1 MLGGLRNGDLEL
13 RAQLSCSKHA
23 KARTKWLTTTI
34 VSMSFLPISTRSEAQ
49 RICQIVA
56 GHSGINGVVA
66 KDCHTSVV
74 PLAGGLNT
82 FHSLCRRGQKWNR
95 DNIHPR
101 SSGAHRAGCRKL
113 SKHSLIL
120 LLAPSARFCL
130 PLKSPQFRHEWVRMP
145 ATDITWAP
153 RVNGGTRI
161 NRIAPGN
168 HDSIKHH
175 APPAINPQRM
185 PNMIPK

>member
-1 MLGGLRNGDLEL
+1 
-13 RAQLSCSKHA
+13 
-23 KARTKWLTTTI
+23 
-34 VSMSFLPISTRSEAQ
+34 MSFLPISTRREAQ
-49 RICQIVA
+49 RISQIVA
-56 GHSGINGVVA
+56 ERSGINGVVA

-120 LLAPSARFCL
+120 LLAPSACFCL
-130 PLKSPQFRHEWVRMP
+130 PLKSPQFRHEWGQH
-145 ATDITWAP
+145 ACD
-153 RVNGGTRI
+153 GYHLGTESKRT
-161 NRIAPGN
+161 
-168 HDSIKHH
+168 
-175 APPAINPQRM
+175 
-185 PNMIPK
+185 